1 MTHNEAIKILDRH
14 KEGEHY
20 SLVTIN
26 YALQLT
32 GDLSENIKTLCET
45 RSEARMESLC
55 LERNSGHGQ

>member
-20 SLVTIN
+20 SLITVN
-26 YALQLT
+26 HALQLT
-32 GDLSENIKTLCET
+32 GDLSGNIEILCGVGA
-45 RSEARMESLC
+45 EARMESLC